1 MREALRAGYQAPCHE
16 SAHATYIHES
26 TKHMTSRGRAY
37 LRDFLFGHLRLGAR
51 TRATAPH
58 RGRPTPASH
67 ANAMS
72 VRPRAFRKLVEV
84 PIESP
89 GNVDIKYAKDVFTT
103 SDFRWLIPG
112 SRRPRHARGPA
123 VRARHDTRGGSG

>member
-1 MREALRAGYQAPCHE
+1 
-16 SAHATYIHES
+16 
-26 TKHMTSRGRAY
+26 
-37 LRDFLFGHLRLGAR
+37 
-51 TRATAPH
+51 
-58 RGRPTPASH
+58 
-67 ANAMS
+67 MS